1 MKFNDDSYFSNAYN
15 AMVSGVDK
23 QELLSLEMNFLK
35 LIDFK
40 LMVDPK
46 TFERYYNH
54 LVEISDSKA
63 VLCNC
68 SCLDPAH
75 SDKVFTSLG
84 KTGSENLAER
94 NYRSGNKLLDDMN
107 LKNVSHYE
115 EHTDSRNPTKTSLS
129 KVHTQANS
137 IEASNSRHDSF
148 SDSNKLMKQQLKAAA
163 SCLDH
168 TQSVSATSSD
178 RSRQHGLVS
187 NNSSS
192 TYPRSYDY
200 TICEPQSVDH
210 RVEKR
215 QPDVPFRPA
224 VKYPTCKIDNYHTH
238 ASLEMASH
246 RVSF

>member
-1 MKFNDDSYFSNAYN
+1 
-15 AMVSGVDK
+15 MVSGVDK

-68 SCLDPAH
+68 SCLDPTH

-94 NYRSGNKLLDDMN
+94 NYRSGNQLLDDIN
-107 LKNVSHYE
+107 LKNFSHYE
-115 EHTDSRNPTKTSLS
+115 EHIDSRNLKKMSLS
-129 KVHTQANS
+129 KVHTQTNS

-168 TQSVSATSSD
+168 TQSASSTSTN
-178 RSRQHGLVS
+178 RSRQHELAS
-187 NNSSS
+187 TNSSS
-192 TYPRSYDY
+192 TYPKSYDY
-200 TICEPQSVDH
+200 TICEPQFVDN

-215 QPDVPFRPA
+215 QPDVTFRPA
-224 VKYPTCKIDNYHTH
+224 PNYT
-238 ASLEMASH
+238 S
-246 RVSF
+246 